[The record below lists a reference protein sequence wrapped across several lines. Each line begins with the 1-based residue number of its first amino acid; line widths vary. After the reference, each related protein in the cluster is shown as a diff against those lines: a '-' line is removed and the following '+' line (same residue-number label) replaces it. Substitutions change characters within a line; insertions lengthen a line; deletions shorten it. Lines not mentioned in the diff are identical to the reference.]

1 MTIGRDRYLAERV
14 ATASPEQL
22 IMMLFDRA
30 VAELHLA
37 HQALTEG
44 DRLAASP
51 RLRKAQDI
59 VGELR
64 CSLDLDVGEIE
75 AAGGVVV
82 HPHAVDQ
89 DERVVRLATAQ
100 EDAGQRAGACGADD
114 LDAGHRAQHVV
125 DVERAQAVD
134 LVGGEHG
141 HRATDGASR

>member
-1 MTIGRDRYLAERV
+1 MTIGRDWYLAERV

-64 CSLDLDVGEIE
+64 CSLDLDVGEIALHLDELYRFAYRELVE
-75 AAGGVVV
+75 AGLDGEATRVADVVAILEPVRSGWSEACCNVPV
-82 HPHAVDQ
+82 H
-89 DERVVRLATAQ
+89 T
-100 EDAGQRAGACGADD
+100 
-114 LDAGHRAQHVV
+114 
-125 DVERAQAVD
+125 
-134 LVGGEHG
+134 
-141 HRATDGASR
+141 